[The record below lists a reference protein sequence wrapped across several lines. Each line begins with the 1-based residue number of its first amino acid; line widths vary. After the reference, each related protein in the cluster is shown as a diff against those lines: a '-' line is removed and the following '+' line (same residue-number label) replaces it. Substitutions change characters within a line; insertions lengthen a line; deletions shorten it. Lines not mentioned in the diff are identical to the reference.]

1 MSGLT
6 IGYLSI
12 DGLVLELKVING
24 DESEKRD
31 AGKII
36 PILNRRH
43 WLLVT
48 LLLMNTA
55 VMEALPIFL
64 GKIVP
69 EVYAIIVSVTL
80 VLLFGEILPQAI
92 CTGPSQIRI
101 AASLSWLVNFFMF
114 LTSPISY
121 PLSLLLDTCFGNH
134 SKSR

>member
-12 DGLVLELKVING
+12 DELVLELKVING
-24 DESEKRD
+24 NENEKIH

-36 PILNRRH
+36 PILNKRH

-48 LLLMNTA
+48 LLLMNA
-55 VMEALPIFL
+55 GAMEALPIFL
-64 GKIVP
+64 NKILP
-69 EVYAIIVSVTL
+69 EVYAVIVSVTL

-92 CTGPSQIRI
+92 CTGASQIKI
-101 AASLSWLVNFFMF
+101 AASLSWLVNFLMY
-114 LTSPISY
+114 LTSPLSY